1 MALNINKTANQINE
15 FANEFKKSY
24 SEHSDR
30 IDRARQAYIDWA
42 DKSKNIKPNSN
53 QDGYSLDF
61 TGFTEEDEFSVPIR
75 ETLDEYRAISTDGSH
90 IGIDR
95 DLPAKC
101 FLINI
106 GIADFLYGDE
116 ANAELTN
123 IPKLYVKE
131 EDLIIRE
138 KNGNGFHPIED
149 SLLNAKRSVEEI
161 VALSRVFETIDFRV
175 PTIGLIDG
183 PIAVYGLPGVSNKQY
198 VIDYLVRD
206 GFESALES
214 IRKKNDINMLGIIGF
229 TSLPGNRDV
238 AKILSSEICD
248 QSVDKPEFYCHY
260 SSSDLTSFCSNC
272 IGGVLDREIFAGIL
286 NEGQRS
292 PIFVRKQ
299 NYDQINNIAFFYLNV
314 GSEIA
319 RIEIP
324 VWNIDEGYSINL
336 IQSVIMEQTDRGHG
350 YPVVLMEAHE
360 QAVINA
366 SDRRAFADTLIE
378 YLSGGDLRPYESAKA
393 LSKKIRGI

>member
-24 SEHSDR
+24 SEHFSR
-30 IDRARQAYIDWA
+30 VNRARTAYIDLLG
-42 DKSKNIKPNSN
+42 KRKNVKLNN
-53 QDGYSLDF
+53 DYGYKIDF
-61 TGFTEEDEFSVPIR
+61 TGFAEPDLYSVPTR
-75 ETLDEYRAISTDGSH
+75 KFLNEYRVISTDGSH

-116 ANAELTN
+116 ANAELRN
-123 IPKLYVKE
+123 VPRLYAKQ
-131 EDLIIRE
+131 EDLIISE
-138 KNGNGFHPIED
+138 KDGTGFHLIED

-161 VALSRVFETIDFRV
+161 IALARVLDTTDFKV
-175 PTIGLIDG
+175 PTVGLIDG

-206 GFESALES
+206 GFEAALSS
-214 IRKKNDINMLGIIGF
+214 IKSKTDSNLLGIIGF
-229 TSLPGNRDV
+229 TSMPGNRDV
-238 AKILSSEICD
+238 SKFLSSEICD
-248 QSVDKPEFYCHY
+248 KGTDKSEFYCHY
-260 SSSDLTSFCSNC
+260 RSSDLISNCSNC
-272 IGGVLDREIFAGIL
+272 IGGVLDREIFAEIL
-286 NEGQRS
+286 KKGERS

-299 NYDQINNIAFFYLNV
+299 NDNEINSIAFFYLNV

-324 VWNIDEGYSINL
+324 VWNIGDAESIDL
-336 IQSVIMEQTDRGHG
+336 IQSVVIEQADRGHG

-360 QAVINA
+360 QAVINSA
-366 SDRRAFADTLIE
+366 DRRAFADTIIE
-378 YLSGGDLRPYESAKA
+378 YLSESDSRSYESAKA

>member
-24 SEHSDR
+24 SEHYDR

-214 IRKKNDINMLGIIGF
+214 IRRKNDINMLGIIGF

-260 SSSDLTSFCSNC
+260 RSSDLTSFCSNC

-366 SDRRAFADTLIE
+366 SDRRAFVDTLIE

>member
-1 MALNINKTANQINE
+1 MALNINKTAIQINE

-24 SEHSDR
+24 SEHFNR
-30 IDRARQAYIDWA
+30 IDIAQKAYIELLGIRKTID
-42 DKSKNIKPNSN
+42 SN
-53 QDGYSLDF
+53 NDFGYKIDF
-61 TGFTEEDEFSVPIR
+61 TGFTQR
-75 ETLDEYRAISTDGSH
+75 DEYAVPTRRTLNEYRVISTDGSH

-116 ANAELTN
+116 ANAELMN
-123 IPKLYVKE
+123 VPQLYARE

-138 KNGNGFHPIED
+138 KDGTGFHPIED

-161 VALSRVFETIDFRV
+161 LALASVLDETDFEV
-175 PTIGLIDG
+175 PTLGLIDG

-206 GFESALES
+206 GFESALAS
-214 IRKKNDINMLGIIGF
+214 IKSKIHNNLLGVIGF

-238 AKILSSEICD
+238 AKMLSSKICD
-248 QSVDKPEFYCHY
+248 KGAGNAEFNCHY
-260 SSSDLTSFCSNC
+260 RASDLISFCSNC

-286 NEGQRS
+286 KKGERS
-292 PIFVRKQ
+292 PIFVG
-299 NYDQINNIAFFYLNV
+299 NNNNNEVNNIAFFYLNV

-324 VWNIDEGYSINL
+324 VWNISGPETIDL
-336 IQSVIMEQTDRGHG
+336 IQSVLMEQTDRGHG

-360 QAVINA
+360 QAVINSA
-366 SDRRAFADTLIE
+366 DRRAFADTIVE
-378 YLSGGDLRPYESAKA
+378 YLARGDSRPYESAKA

>member
-1 MALNINKTANQINE
+1 MALNINKTAIQINE

-24 SEHSDR
+24 SEHFNR
-30 IDRARQAYIDWA
+30 VDRARKAYVELLGKRKTID
-42 DKSKNIKPNSN
+42 PNN
-53 QDGYSLDF
+53 EFGYKIDF
-61 TGFTEEDEFSVPIR
+61 TGFTQIDEYAVPIR
-75 ETLDEYRAISTDGSH
+75 RVLNNYRVISTDGSH

-106 GIADFLYGDE
+106 GIADFLYGNE
-116 ANAELTN
+116 ANAELMN
-123 IPKLYVKE
+123 IPQLYAKE

-138 KNGNGFHPIED
+138 KGGNGFHPIED

-161 VALSRVFETIDFRV
+161 LALASVLDKTDFKV
-175 PTIGLIDG
+175 PTLGLIDG

-206 GFESALES
+206 GFESALAS
-214 IRKKNDINMLGIIGF
+214 IKSKTHNNLLGIIGF

-238 AKILSSEICD
+238 SKILSSKICD
-248 QSVDKPEFYCHY
+248 EGVGNSGFYCHY
-260 SSSDLTSFCSNC
+260 RGSDLTSLCSNC
-272 IGGVLDREIFAGIL
+272 IGGVLDREIFDGIL
-286 NEGQRS
+286 KKGERS
-292 PIFVRKQ
+292 PIFAGKNNDNGV
-299 NYDQINNIAFFYLNV
+299 NNIAFFYLNV

-324 VWNIDEGYSINL
+324 VWNINGTESIDL
-336 IQSVIMEQTDRGHG
+336 IQSVLIEQAERGHG

-360 QAVINA
+360 QAVINSA
-366 SDRRAFADTLIE
+366 DRRAFADTIVE
-378 YLSGGDLRPYESAKA
+378 YLSQGDSRSYESAKA